1 MAEPSYA
8 IAKAV
13 DAALAAV
20 SGLKVYTR
28 IPPKTPLPYVE
39 IGHDL
44 IIGEDDAGSFFRA
57 YVEVS
62 VYAATTG
69 EMKTMAGKVFEVL
82 NRNLTLDGF
91 ACHEF
96 HYDGLIP
103 RREIQATDVIE
114 QGVMTFEYLVQALP

>member
-13 DAALAAV
+13 DAALAAIT
-20 SGLKVYTR
+20 GLTVYTR

-39 IGHDL
+39 IGNDQ
-44 IIGEDDAGSFFRA
+44 IIGEDDAGAFFRA

-69 EMKTMAGKVFEVL
+69 EMKAIAGKVFEAL

-91 ACHEF
+91 TCHEF
-96 HYDGLIP
+96 HYDGMVP
-103 RREIQATDVIE
+103 RREIQGQDVIE
-114 QGVMTFEYLVQALP
+114 QGVMTFEYLVQTLP